1 MNTQRAATPS
11 PRRSPRPSSGPVTT
25 VRPETADEDLRELRA
40 TLPAGHPID
49 TLYQEHDEI
58 LHFLDLLEQ
67 VAPRIQAMA
76 AYDPE
81 SRDLAFLKHLAEHLV
96 AAEKHHAR
104 EEDVLFPALEERG
117 VRGPTRV
124 MRAEHNQ
131 FRPKKHRLLV
141 LAESVGPVGGGGFGA
156 FKKEVGEIITFIAG
170 NLREHIYKENTVL
183 YPAALRLITD
193 PATWEEIR
201 EKCDA
206 IGYCCF
212 TPGKGHG
219 H

>member
-1 MNTQRAATPS
+1 METQRVT
-11 PRRSPRPSSGPVTT
+11 RPVPAI
-25 VRPETADEDLRELRA
+25 RPDAADEDLRELRQA
-40 TLPAGHPID
+40 LEPGHPID

-58 LHFLDLLEQ
+58 LRFLDLLGEVNTRVQ
-67 VAPRIQAMA
+67 RLE
-76 AYDPE
+76 AYTPDD
-81 SRDLAFLKHLAEHLV
+81 SDLVLLKHLAEHLV

-104 EEDVLFPALEERG
+104 EEDVLFPALEAKG
-117 VRGPTRV
+117 VTGPTRV

-131 FRPKKHRLLV
+131 FRPRKHRLLV
-141 LAESVGPVGGGGFGA
+141 LAQNAATLDFAA
-156 FKKEVGEIITFIAG
+156 FKAEVDEIAHFIPL
-170 NLREHIYKENTVL
+170 NLREHIYKENAVL
-183 YPAALRLITD
+183 YPAALRLITG
-193 PATWEEIR
+193 PAAWDEIR